1 VILLGAFSPAP
12 RLRPRRLLRS
22 VVMSTSAASP
32 RGAPKRAR
40 TEAPTLEASLIATV
54 APVLR
59 HLVFHARRRRA
70 WSELTYQQYN
80 VLRTIDTMGP
90 QPQAE
95 LARRLLVTAPVITRL
110 AATLADAGLVER
122 GTDASDRRAVLLAL
136 TPKGRRRA
144 RAMRRD
150 LLAAAHELLDPL
162 PASRRRAVARALDE
176 LQVLLPQH
184 SARR

>member
-1 VILLGAFSPAP
+1 
-12 RLRPRRLLRS
+12 
-22 VVMSTSAASP
+22 MSTSAAA
-32 RGAPKRAR
+32 RRAAPKDGAAA
-40 TEAPTLEASLIATV
+40 EPTLEASLIATV
-54 APVLR
+54 APVMR
-59 HLVFHARRRRA
+59 HLVAHARKRRA

-80 VLRTIDTMGP
+80 VLRLIDTMGP

-95 LARRLLVTAPVITRL
+95 VARRLLVTAPVVTRL

-122 GTDASDRRAVLLAL
+122 RTDAADRRAVLLAL
-136 TPKGRRRA
+136 TTKGRRRA

-150 LLAAAHELLDPL
+150 LLEAAHELLEPI
-162 PASRRRAVARALDE
+162 PTSRRRAVARALEE